1 MNVDQLA
8 KIEEMLQLPVGE
20 RAERIARL
28 VHDDQVDK
36 ALRPYIDHPRRVS
49 ENVQQLA
56 QINNLSDQQ
65 TSHLVAAAW
74 LHDVIEDSGQNSW
87 PKVSDSDLV
96 NWGIPPEVVELVVL
110 LTRSESPSSNR
121 NAEDD
126 RYYQRLKA
134 NDLARLAKIA
144 DMADNC
150 NRQRVKWLQ
159 DLGVSS
165 KVAKYLPALEKFEL
179 TQEEQIWFNERTQ
192 SACELNGLDEE
203 EHLRY
208 FIRHQQLYVLGDN
221 LSQARFL
228 NNDEHWVQTFDLF
241 DWILKGD
248 VDLDQLKLE
257 EAKQSFPAAFP
268 ITMKEGR

>member
-1 MNVDQLA
+1 M
-8 KIEEMLQLPVGE
+8 
-20 RAERIARL
+20 
-28 VHDDQVDK
+28 
-36 ALRPYIDHPRRVS
+36 
-49 ENVQQLA
+49 
-56 QINNLSDQQ
+56 
-65 TSHLVAAAW
+65 
-74 LHDVIEDSGQNSW
+74 
-87 PKVSDSDLV
+87 
-96 NWGIPPEVVELVVL
+96 L

-203 EHLRY
+203 EYLRY

-228 NNDEHWVQTFDLF
+228 SNDKHWVQTFDLF

-248 VDLDQLKLE
+248 VDLDQVKLE
-257 EAKQSFPAAFP
+257 EAKLSFPAAFP